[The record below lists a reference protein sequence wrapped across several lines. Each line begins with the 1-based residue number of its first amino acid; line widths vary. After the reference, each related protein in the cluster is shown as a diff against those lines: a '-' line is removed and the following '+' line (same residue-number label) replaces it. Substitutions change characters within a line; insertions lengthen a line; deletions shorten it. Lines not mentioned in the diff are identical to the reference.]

1 MTFEEIQGLEDG
13 KTIIAVTPLGRLRWI
28 TFEKRGLIECVKG
41 KESEWRYAC
50 LDGIYRLSQ
59 LRRLTREDYD
69 KALAQEN
76 ERHEKMVARI
86 VEMFER
92 R

>member
-1 MTFEEIQGLEDG
+1 MTLKDVRELKEGT
-13 KTIIAVTPLGRLRWI
+13 TIIAVTPLGRFRWI
-28 TFEKRGLIECVKG
+28 TFEKSGLIECDNG

-50 LDGIYRLSQ
+50 LDGIYRLTQ
-59 LRRLTREDYD
+59 LRHLTREDYD

-76 ERHEKMVARI
+76 ERHEKMVSRI

-92 R
+92 G